1 MAEDSQEDKTEEGS
15 EKKLREALEGGN
27 TPFSREASVFLS
39 LGAMLVVCSYTLTGG
54 VRSLAAALASMF
66 ASPTRDPLATLA
78 DASAV
83 LRLAGWAAAMFLL
96 PILLLLMLAG
106 LVAGLAQ
113 GMPRLVLERIRP
125 KPSKLSPAAGLK
137 RLLARDGAIEFAK
150 NLAKFA
156 IVSGLIAL
164 LMRGQGE
171 ALLDRLYVEP
181 AALGP
186 FMLNIVARLLAGSL
200 VAYAALAGADLVW
213 ARLRW
218 RRDLRMT
225 RQEMK
230 DEMKQAEG
238 DPFVK
243 AKRRSLAMERS
254 RRRMMA
260 AVPRATMVVANP
272 THYAIALRYSREEGG
287 APIVLAKGQ
296 DLVALKIRAIAEA
309 NDIPV
314 FEDKALARSMYDH
327 VEVSQLIP
335 AEFYKAVAQL
345 IHFIQARNARAA
357 RTPVKV

>member
-1 MAEDSQEDKTEEGS
+1 MADTEDKTEEGS
-15 EKKLREALEGGN
+15 EKKLRDALEEGN

-39 LGAMLVVCSYTLTGG
+39 MAAMLLICSYTLTGG
-54 VRSLAAALASMF
+54 ARSLAGSMALMF
-66 ASPTRDPLATLA
+66 ANPARDPLATLA

-83 LRLAGWAAAMFLL
+83 LRLAGWAGAMFLL
-96 PILLLLMLAG
+96 PILLLLTVAG

-113 GMPRLVLERIRP
+113 GLPRLVLERIRP

-137 RLLARDGAIEFAK
+137 RLLGRDGWIEFAK

-156 IVSGLIAL
+156 IVSGLVAL
-164 LMRGQGE
+164 MLRGQGE

-181 AALGP
+181 AALGS
-186 FMLNIVARLLAGSL
+186 FILSVVTRLLAGSL
-200 VAYAALAGADLVW
+200 VAYALLAGADLVW

-225 RQEMK
+225 RQEVK

-260 AVPRATMVVANP
+260 AVPRATLVIANP
-272 THYAIALRYSREEGG
+272 THYAIALRYVREEGG
-287 APIVLAKGQ
+287 APVVLAKGQ
-296 DLVALKIRAIAEA
+296 DLVALKIRAVAEA
-309 NDIPV
+309 HDVPV

-345 IHFIQARNARAA
+345 IHFIQARNTRAA
-357 RTPVKV
+357 STLVKA

>member
-1 MAEDSQEDKTEEGS
+1 MAEGSDEDKTEEGS

-27 TPFSREASVFLS
+27 TPFSREAAVFLS
-39 LGAMLVVCSYTLTGG
+39 LGAMLLLCSFTLGNG
-54 VRSLAAALASMF
+54 ARSLAGALALLF
-66 ASPTRDPLATLA
+66 ANPAPDPLRTLA

-83 LRLAGWAAAMFLL
+83 LWLAAGAGAMFLL
-96 PILLLLMLAG
+96 PVLLVLTVAG

-113 GMPRLVLERIRP
+113 GLPRFVLERIRP

-137 RLLARDGAIEFAK
+137 RLVGRDGWIEFAK

-156 IVSGLIAL
+156 IVTALIAI

-186 FMLNIVARLLAGSL
+186 FLLAIAARLLAGSL
-200 VAYAALAGADLVW
+200 AAHALLAGADLVW

-225 RQEMK
+225 RQEVK
-230 DEMKQAEG
+230 DELKQAEG

-243 AKRRSLAMERS
+243 AKRRSLALERS

-260 AVPRATMVVANP
+260 AVPRATLVVANP

-287 APIVLAKGQ
+287 APVVLAKGQ
-296 DLVALKIRAIAEA
+296 DLVALKIRAIAES
-309 NDIPV
+309 NGIPV

-345 IHFIQARNARAA
+345 IHFIQARDTRAA